1 MPLRRGSPGSGSPG
15 MGMDARRATIFPR
28 PRFLKTVEDPQPS
41 PQPSFA
47 RWAGDWDLWG
57 DLSDGGWSRLTLWER
72 WLAHLFLPEDSDSL
86 PATRVR
92 WAASGD
98 PLSKEEAAWFLA
110 GPPRSA
116 PDPLSRFKLRA
127 LQVFP
132 SRLQQVAVRFA
143 EVSLARGVAGPS
155 LTTCLLYTSP
165 RPRARG

>member
-1 MPLRRGSPGSGSPG
+1 MHDEQP
-15 MGMDARRATIFPR
+15 IFPR

-47 RWAGDWDLWG
+47 RWAVNWDLWG
-57 DLSDGGWSRLTLWER
+57 DLSDRGWSRFTLWER

-98 PLSKEEAAWFLA
+98 PLSKEEAAWFIA

-116 PDPLSRFKLRA
+116 PEPLSRFKLRA

-155 LTTCLLYTSP
+155 LTTSATGHLPKLELSLIHI
-165 RPRARG
+165 